1 MIIASLYPCPFDLQF
16 RHDYSASI
24 YNNGKIFAYEENKIS
39 SLKNDSTSK
48 FAERSFFAGCK
59 ELRIKPVN
67 IDYWIL
73 PKPSKNFKIRNL
85 YLFFSFFL
93 KVYKGKE
100 KDFLIWSKKKIKFIS
115 HHDSHVGL
123 SVGSSGLKECVFLS
137 IDGGG
142 DFGDKRNTYWG
153 KFKDNRFIKLG
164 QLKGL
169 KNICSFH
176 DFITDFCCFGK
187 DNGKVNGLASYGYT
201 NIDLYKKLKDLLYFS
216 KNGVSFSRKRFRLSN
231 FNFSKYKFDQYESF
245 KVLNQQPS
253 YTNVFKICSGYLLED
268 VAATA
273 EKLIKD
279 TISNFLV
286 YIHNKT
292 KSKNLVVC
300 GGLFANASLNGHISG
315 GGNI

>member
-300 GGLFANASLNGHISG
+300 GGGFANASLNGHISG